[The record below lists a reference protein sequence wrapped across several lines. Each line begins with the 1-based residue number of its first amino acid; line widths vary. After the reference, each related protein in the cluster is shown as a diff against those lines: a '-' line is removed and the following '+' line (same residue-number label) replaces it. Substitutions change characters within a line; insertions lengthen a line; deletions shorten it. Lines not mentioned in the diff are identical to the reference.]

1 MSEEDYSLSME
12 KIETNLNNI
21 KKDLNSWIERV
32 NAKKNADK

>member
-32 NAKKNADK
+32 NAKKNAAK